1 MLFCL
6 TPNESHGTISCLK
19 MMKYLFMPVE
29 LKKRTGGIDPKLG
42 KHVCFIQPTRILPVH
57 NGKLGAMRRV
67 VNDKALE
74 ILMMLGL
81 LGELP
86 ETHLCTWIN

>member
-1 MLFCL
+1 
-6 TPNESHGTISCLK
+6 
-19 MMKYLFMPVE
+19 MPIE
-29 LKKRTGGIDPKLG
+29 LKNKTRGIDPKLG
-42 KHVCFIQPTRILPVH
+42 KRVCFIQPGQILLVH
-57 NGKLGAMRRV
+57 SGKLSTMRRV

>member
-1 MLFCL
+1 
-6 TPNESHGTISCLK
+6 
-19 MMKYLFMPVE
+19 MPIE
-29 LKKRTGGIDPKLG
+29 LKNKTKGIDPKLD
-42 KHVCFIQPTRILPVH
+42 KWVCFIQPTRILPVH
-57 NGKLGAMRRV
+57 NGKLSTMRRV